1 MRMVASRF
9 LRFRCSGSIGFK
21 PWVSV
26 PAAQRQIAFPARDA
40 VAESIFAST
49 GSR

>member
-1 MRMVASRF
+1 MVASRF
-9 LRFRCSGSIGFK
+9 FRFLYSGSIGFK

-26 PAAQRQIAFPARDA
+26 AAAQRQIAFPARDA

-49 GSR
+49 ASS